1 MMAMRELRAGRLI
14 PVPPVEKALRYLER
28 QGDAVPAGGGRRM
41 TLGTGEQ
48 VRAGLEDLAAQ
59 YGAEEVIV
67 VTITHDPQARRRSYE
82 LIADAFAPRRREGT
96 RRSSCGLTSAA
107 CRPGPSARP
116 CRAGSG
122 SRSGRATPAPRTR

>member
-48 VRAGLEDLAAQ
+48 VRAGLRDLAAQ

-82 LIADAFAPRRREGT
+82 LISEAFGLEAKDHDAAVQEGGRDAPF
-96 RRSSCGLTSAA
+96 L
-107 CRPGPSARP
+107 
-116 CRAGSG
+116 AGS
-122 SRSGRATPAPRTR
+122 P